1 MELGEATLHFH
12 SIAPCNAVFVTGS
25 VVSMVMSVILVAVI
39 FEVFLPRLAS
49 VKRAAWPV
57 VGGCCVVLLACALDV
72 NIELI
77 SLIESLWPLEGDE
90 PSAGYVRNGPLA
102 VPNRMSVIDTYSTC
116 YNIELIA
123 TTVLQAVIM
132 HTCSQTLFPHM
143 QSRSK
148 FAITLSLLIQL
159 PMTVLYA
166 MLLGNKVDKT
176 DHIILRV
183 FDGMLYTE
191 SLFAVC
197 CTVVCAEKIGEEL
210 RNTQYLS
217 LAFSKGIFVSTFITN
232 LLMLANFRW
241 FLSSPGILAL
251 VAHGVLMK
259 GYMLVLVFI
268 TKWLPVG
275 RVDLPPPLNVKCM
288 QDLYV

>member
-1 MELGEATLHFH
+1 MELGEATLRFH
-12 SIAPCNAVFVTGS
+12 SIAPCNAVFITGS
-25 VVSMVMSVILVAVI
+25 VVSMITSVILVAVT

-49 VKRAAWPV
+49 AKRATWPV
-57 VGGCCVVLLACALDV
+57 IGGCWVVLLACSLDV
-72 NIELI
+72 NVELI
-77 SLIESLWPLEGDE
+77 SLIDSLWLLEGDD
-90 PSAGYVRNGPLA
+90 PSAEYMRPLT
-102 VPNRMSVIDTYSTC
+102 VPNGMSVIDAYSAR
-116 YNIELIA
+116 YDIELVA
-123 TTVLQAVIM
+123 TAVLQGVIV
-132 HTCSQTLFPHM
+132 HTCSQTLFSHM
-143 QSRSK
+143 RSRSQIVT
-148 FAITLSLLIQL
+148 ALSLLIQL

-166 MLLGNKVDKT
+166 MLLGNKVAKT
-176 DHIILRV
+176 DHIVLRV

-197 CTVVCAEKIGEEL
+197 CMVVCVEKIGEEL